1 MDWVKQVLKVKENGR
16 KLLKNYKQNKSEY
29 KHLYTRVASIVLL
42 IVISYILF
50 RLVHYIQMPA
60 VRFGTDQ
67 IINVVMM
74 SAEAMLI
81 ISLIYFLVNKTVSS
95 NLFIAESV
103 VLALAVEFM
112 LGTFSLL
119 SMHDLR
125 KELIIDQSLNN
136 LDVINRIMTI
146 QLTLVV
152 VFFIL
157 LLVLANSLIH
167 KYRNAFLNKV

>member
-1 MDWVKQVLKVKENGR
+1 MEWIKQVLKVKENGD
-16 KLLKNYKQNKSEY
+16 KLLKNYRQNKSEY
-29 KHLYTRVASIVLL
+29 KSLYIRVASIVLI
-42 IVISYILF
+42 IVISYILY
-50 RLVHYIQMPA
+50 RLVHSIQMPA
-60 VRFGTDQ
+60 VRFGADQ
-67 IINVVMM
+67 VINVVMM

-81 ISLIYFLVNKTVSS
+81 ISLVYFLINKTVSS

-136 LDVINRIMTI
+136 LDMINRIITI
-146 QLTLVV
+146 QLMLVI

-157 LLVLANSLIH
+157 LLVLTNSLIH
-167 KYRNAFLNKV
+167 KYRNSFLNKL